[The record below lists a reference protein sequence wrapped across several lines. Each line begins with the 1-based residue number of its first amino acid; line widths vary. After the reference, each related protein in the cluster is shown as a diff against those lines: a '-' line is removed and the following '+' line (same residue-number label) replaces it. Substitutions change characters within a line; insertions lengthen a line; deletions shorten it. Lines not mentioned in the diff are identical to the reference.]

1 MFTANLLS
9 RLHRSHRHQR
19 GQVLVLVALF
29 MGVLLGMVATAIDLG
44 AFLADRRDMQNAA
57 DAIALA
63 ASQELP
69 DEDEVQQAANEWALN
84 NDIDPATMTVTITQ
98 QNLPTEPNPKVRVQL
113 VDDHGFIFAKAI
125 GIAEADITVAA
136 AAIRTSPAGG
146 DGIIPLSVTE
156 NAVLDATFGQPVVLK
171 YDSNNIT
178 QGNTGP
184 VRIDGPGSGNCTSS
198 DSYCDGV
205 EFGSENVVCAEGADA
220 TYCNGP
226 YLVDTEP
233 GNLVGGTRTA
243 IDYRID
249 NTDDAC
255 DEIEEVF
262 QDDPTSSDSTVY
274 AFDSDCNPFVASRY
288 TSLRVVVIPV
298 IEQLCNGS
306 CEVKIVDFALFFIE
320 GYNTNGCP
328 AGGPAGGAAGDEG
341 GAAGHNPNHD
351 PPGQWTDTPTPT
363 HRPGPTATPTPTPT
377 PDCR

>member
-146 DGIIPLSVTE
+146 DGIIPLSITE
-156 NAVLDATFGQPVVLK
+156 QALNGIVYGAEVVLK
-171 YDSNNIT
+171 YDANNID
-178 QGNTGP
+178 QGNTSP
-184 VRIDGPGSGNCTSS
+184 IRIDNPGSGNRQKHQKLLPR
-198 DSYCDGV
+198 G
-205 EFGSENVVCAEGADA
+205 
-220 TYCNGP
+220 
-226 YLVDTEP
+226 
-233 GNLVGGTRTA
+233 
-243 IDYRID
+243 I
-249 NTDDAC
+249 
-255 DEIEEVF
+255 
-262 QDDPTSSDSTVY
+262 
-274 AFDSDCNPFVASRY
+274 
-288 TSLRVVVIPV
+288 
-298 IEQLCNGS
+298 
-306 CEVKIVDFALFFIE
+306 
-320 GYNTNGCP
+320 
-328 AGGPAGGAAGDEG
+328 
-341 GAAGHNPNHD
+341 
-351 PPGQWTDTPTPT
+351 
-363 HRPGPTATPTPTPT
+363 
-377 PDCR
+377 